1 MSLLINDYSLDIFA
15 VEQLLRITGFFLL
28 IFKSYLK
35 FMVNR
40 LTPNIITAQQYSG
53 KGQHA

>member
-1 MSLLINDYSLDIFA
+1 MSLLMNDYSLDIFA

-28 IFKSYLK
+28 IFKY
-35 FMVNR
+35 MVNR